1 MISAVGRLVSHL
13 ERPLSSHLLLQYERS
28 FCQAPQKPTKTL
40 LDRLLS
46 TDTKPHPKFTAGW
59 WGEAVLICTVFAI
72 TGSSTLYFVR
82 PVIKNVLHLEGSL
95 KDGPWSY
102 RLGYVTTITPVY
114 SVLLVFF
121 GTVFGRHL
129 FFRRMSVRIWSRFIP
144 PLKKYL

>member
-1 MISAVGRLVSHL
+1 M
-13 ERPLSSHLLLQYERS
+13 
-28 FCQAPQKPTKTL
+28 
-40 LDRLLS
+40 
-46 TDTKPHPKFTAGW
+46 
-59 WGEAVLICTVFAI
+59 
-72 TGSSTLYFVR
+72 
-82 PVIKNVLHLEGSL
+82 